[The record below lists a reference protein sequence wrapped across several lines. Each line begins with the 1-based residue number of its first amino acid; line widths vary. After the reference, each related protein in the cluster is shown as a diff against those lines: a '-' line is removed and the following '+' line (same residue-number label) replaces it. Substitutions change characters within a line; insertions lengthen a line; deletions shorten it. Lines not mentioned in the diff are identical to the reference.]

1 MGAVQHMVDT
11 LNAGRKFRPFLA
23 TMLMGWLN
31 ERGKIQFEW

>member
-31 ERGKIQFEW
+31 EQGKIQFEW